1 MSFYNS
7 RQSFDAIKSLC
18 FFVGA
23 STLISF
29 VNSACMFCS
38 FFFSFILTT
47 YRDTLLHVL
56 QFLDVINMKDP
67 TQKAH
72 FYKTTLRE
80 ALPFIPRV
88 SAKL

>member
-1 MSFYNS
+1 MCTKNETKQNKTKQKNHTHTCCRIHS
-7 RQSFDAIKSLC
+7 
-18 FFVGA
+18 
-23 STLISF
+23 
-29 VNSACMFCS
+29 
-38 FFFSFILTT
+38 
-47 YRDTLLHVL
+47 DTLLHVL

-88 SAKL
+88 MKYNRTFSISI